1 MQKNV
6 VNRLRSFCKFNRLK
20 KLALNFMA
28 TRLEANGEV
37 IQARKTFKKID
48 LNFDGDISAGELK

>member
-1 MQKNV
+1 
-6 VNRLRSFCKFNRLK
+6 
-20 KLALNFMA
+20 MA